1 MTLAT
6 RLRTA
11 ADQLTAHTAAS
22 LALTVH
28 DADALHKIM
37 QAAADALD
45 ADGIAAH
52 RDLPAASPNGGP
64 L

>member
-45 ADGIAAH
+45 AAATSITG
-52 RDLPAASPNGGP
+52 A
-64 L
+64 